1 MEKDNLLVR
10 IWDKI
15 TKVLLHFSVLQIIIW
30 LWRKH
35 IGYDSYFAD
44 VNKKKENGEMLTPQE
59 EEFDHSMS
67 KLYGFIDLWVIGN
80 TFFAA
85 ICLWIICNFLNK
97 NFIIVAY
104 MMTIYGMWRIFEII
118 IKQIRV
124 ILFDTIGNNAISLR
138 DTRRSIILLFHN
150 VFEVIL
156 WFAVSFSTVY
166 LGERV
171 ADNVTLAQDGYSM
184 VDFITH
190 SMLLFTVFGD
200 EYSSIQ
206 DLNGMWLLKISSL
219 EVIVGFMVIVFS
231 VARFMSLLPNVK
243 VQSEENCLQKDTV
256 EEHCKEAVV
265 ENTFDDKELKKEFIK
280 YKQIKED
287 NYQQYVQWRRTIA
300 ARCDTCLKDD
310 KRIEYK
316 AFISRKKSTYVLIN
330 NFVFT
335 FATAFFLA
343 EISILTSINIAQ
355 DVTINGWGLLL
366 VAFFSLG
373 LVLCVSIFFFLFLKV
388 RIQFCNEMIDI
399 LSCNNEA

>member
-1 MEKDNLLVR
+1 
-10 IWDKI
+10 
-15 TKVLLHFSVLQIIIW
+15 
-30 LWRKH
+30 
-35 IGYDSYFAD
+35 
-44 VNKKKENGEMLTPQE
+44 
-59 EEFDHSMS
+59 
-67 KLYGFIDLWVIGN
+67 
-80 TFFAA
+80 
-85 ICLWIICNFLNK
+85 
-97 NFIIVAY
+97 

-243 VQSEENCLQKDTV
+243 VQSEENCVQKDTV

-287 NYQQYVQWRRTIA
+287 NYQEYVQWRRTIA